1 MRQDRLYFAFPR
13 HLETSVVQR
22 AMGQGR
28 KPTVVKGTVEKRNEA
43 VLQGIEI
50 NRLAQAELP

>member
-1 MRQDRLYFAFPR
+1 M
-13 HLETSVVQR
+13 VQR